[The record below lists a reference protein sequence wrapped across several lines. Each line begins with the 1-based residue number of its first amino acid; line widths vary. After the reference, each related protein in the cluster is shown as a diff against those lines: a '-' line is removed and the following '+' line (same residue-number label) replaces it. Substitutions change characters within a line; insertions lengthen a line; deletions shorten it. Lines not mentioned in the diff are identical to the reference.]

1 MTRPLTPSSPPL
13 PVDWRRLR
21 TPWVGISLVILVV
34 GAMGQ
39 AWGTVLA
46 GRLAEAPGA
55 DLLGWLALSLV
66 GGVALDALGRVVWV
80 GEVDRAEGALRRDVL
95 RAAVDQPVPALA
107 DQAVGELLD
116 RIDDDSYEIGSLCR
130 LIVWRV
136 MGTLATA
143 VPMWVIAG
151 LTWWPAWFLFP
162 VVAALTLVA
171 ILPLFPRIAE
181 RKVLE
186 EAAFTDHAAAL
197 EEAIAARD
205 DVRTSL
211 GQPYVVRR
219 LAELSAVVHRRFKA
233 VLDLEIAVVVRSGL
247 ILQGLV
253 VVLVVAGA
261 WLVQGGQLGLGALVT
276 LFLVSS
282 RFVGVMAQL
291 AEQLPELQA
300 GMGAVIRLRQMLA
313 LEPEPSGG
321 EPLPEGPLGL
331 EFRELD
337 FAYEEG
343 SFALRGVDLE
353 VPAGQTLALVGRTG
367 SGKTTLASMV
377 SRAVEPPSGSLLVG
391 GADARSLDLAA
402 LRESVGTVTQR
413 TEVLAGT
420 LEENITLFADL
431 PHEQVV
437 DVVAELGLQD
447 WVAGLPEG
455 LDTRLG
461 PGGVTLSAGE
471 EQLLA
476 FARLLARD
484 VRIVVLDEA
493 TARMDPLTESRV
505 VRASER
511 LLSGRTGVLV
521 AHRLSTIERADL
533 VAVLDAGRVV
543 QFGTH
548 AQLSRSPGRFSD
560 LLTAAGR
567 HEPGRAGAVESA
579 TPAPGAPGAAAPT
592 VEPEVDHPMSALGIG
607 TARRMGEVPPDRSAG
622 SGISLTRGVLR
633 ALAVRPDWGLL
644 AVPVFLLLSV
654 TGAVGAG
661 TAFAWGRMVESLGAG
676 ESPWWWVVAV
686 VVLLLSAPP
695 LLAFAISRYPR
706 WWVEVLFR
714 VRMAVMVGQT
724 SQRRLPGD
732 PPGEVVAR
740 AMDAERYVRY
750 ADRWV
755 DFTNGMLIAVFTAVI
770 SGHPTTGLVLAGVL
784 VAAGLVSAVGRPW
797 AGRSAARASQLR
809 ADFGRSVVSALE
821 SVRTVK
827 LAGRM
832 PQVTRH
838 LLDVDHGRV
847 RAAVMEH
854 RVQASLDGIPM
865 VLLQAGAVG
874 AWWAH
879 QRGWWDLATTLL
891 VASTVM
897 GFAWFGQVAGAII
910 TEAPGTRAW
919 QVATNRMAG
928 GRDLTLLPEGVD
940 LVAGT
945 APAPAPVVGE
955 RLETLELRG
964 VGVSHDDGTIGV
976 EGVDLQVRRGELVLL
991 LGQVGSGKSS
1001 LLRGLAGLEHHTGE
1015 IRWNGRRVED
1025 PDRFLRP
1032 GQVAWVAQVPRV
1044 LSGTYADNIRLGHE
1058 RAVDAAIDISR
1069 MQPDIEAAGGVD
1081 AVIGHRGVRLS
1092 GGQVQRLALARALAA
1107 GAELVLADDVSSA
1120 LDARTELELWGALQE
1135 RGSTVV
1141 GASSKRAALAR
1152 ADRVVVLV
1160 AGRVVA
1166 VGPWERLQGDWGH
1179 LAG

>member
-1 MTRPLTPSSPPL
+1 MTRLLTPASSPL

-21 TPWVGISLVILVV
+21 TPWVGIALVFLVV
-34 GAMGQ
+34 GSLGQ

-46 GRLAEAPGA
+46 GRLAETPGA

-95 RAAVDQPVPALA
+95 RSAVTQPVPALA
-107 DQAVGELLD
+107 DQPVGELLD

-151 LTWWPAWFLFP
+151 ATWWPAWFLFP
-162 VVAALTLVA
+162 VVAALTLLA

-186 EAAFTDHAAAL
+186 EEAFTDHAAAL

-219 LAELSAVVHRRFKA
+219 LAELTAVVHRRFKA

-261 WLVQGGQLGLGALVT
+261 WLVERGQLGLGALVT

-313 LEPEPSGG
+313 LEPEPTGG
-321 EPLPEGPLGL
+321 EPLPDGPLGL

-343 SFALRGVDLE
+343 SFALQGVDLA

-377 SRAVEPPSGSLLVG
+377 SRAVEPPAGSLLVG
-391 GADARSLDLAA
+391 GADARSLGLAE
-402 LRESVGTVTQR
+402 LREAVGTVTQR

-431 PHEQVV
+431 PREQVE

-447 WVAGLPEG
+447 WVAGLPDG
-455 LDTRLG
+455 LSTRLG

-533 VAVLDAGRVV
+533 VAVLDAGQVA

-548 AQLSRSPGRFSD
+548 AELSRTPGRFAD

-567 HEPGRAGAVESA
+567 HEPAAA
-579 TPAPGAPGAAAPT
+579 TPAATPVTTPDAP
-592 VEPEVDHPMSALGIG
+592 GIG
-607 TARRMGEVPPDRSAG
+607 TARRMGEAPPDRSAG
-622 SGISLTRGVLR
+622 TGVSLARGVVR
-633 ALAVRPDWGLL
+633 ALAVRPDWGLA

-676 ESPWWWVVAV
+676 VSPWGWVVAV
-686 VVLLLSAPP
+686 VVLLLAAPP

-706 WWVEVLFR
+706 WWVEVLCR
-714 VRMAVMVGQT
+714 VRLAVLVGQT
-724 SQRRLPGD
+724 SQRRLPSD

-755 DFTNGMLIAVFTAVI
+755 DFTNGMLIALFTALI
-770 SGHPTTGLVLAGVL
+770 SGHATTGLVLAGVL
-784 VAAGLVSAVGRPW
+784 LAAGLVSAVGRPW

-821 SVRTVK
+821 SARTVK

-832 PQVTRH
+832 PQVVRH
-838 LLDVDHGRV
+838 LLEVDHGRV
-847 RAAVMEH
+847 RAAVVEH
-854 RVQASLDGIPM
+854 RVQAFLDGIPM

-897 GFAWFGQVAGAII
+897 GFAWFGQVAGAIV

-928 GRDLTLLPEGVD
+928 GRDLTRLPQGVD

-945 APAPAPVVGE
+945 APDPEPVVGE
-955 RLETLELRG
+955 PLETLELRD

-976 EGVDLQVRRGELVLL
+976 EGVDLQVNRGELVLL
-991 LGQVGSGKSS
+991 LGQVGAGKSS

-1015 IRWNGRRVED
+1015 IRWNGRVVED
-1025 PDRFLRP
+1025 PDTFLRP

-1044 LSGTYADNIRLGHE
+1044 LSGTYAENIRLGHE
-1058 RAVDAAIDISR
+1058 RAVDAAMDISR
-1069 MQPDIEAAGGVD
+1069 MRPDVEAAGGVD
-1081 AVIGHRGVRLS
+1081 AVVGHRGVRLS

-1107 GAELVLADDVSSA
+1107 DAELVLADDVSSA

-1141 GASSKRAALAR
+1141 GASSKRAALSR

-1160 AGRVVA
+1160 AGRMVA
-1166 VGPWERLQGDWGH
+1166 AGPWEQLRDRWGH